1 MAYRTD
7 IKATLLCTIAL
18 LIHTVAYS
26 QQVVVDDFESTD
38 GWSFIKSD
46 GVNLH
51 LEPGEGVSGNGL
63 HFDYD
68 FTLGTGYGGIQ
79 KWFTFDLP
87 DNFEFSFWIKADS
100 PDNNFEIKFL
110 DSSGENVWWVNNINY
125 SFPTEWKKIRIK
137 KRHISFA
144 WGPTDN
150 REISRVRRIEFTVA
164 SFVGGKG
171 TVWID
176 DLRFQPLQPETQAYP
191 VPRIT
196 ATSSAPKTN
205 PQNIA
210 DGASETFWQSQSGS
224 PQSITFDF
232 GGQREFGGL
241 QIDWR
246 QGKHA
251 ESFEV
256 SISDDGREWTR
267 VFTVDNNSQQR
278 SFVDLSESE
287 AGYLRLN
294 LLKGAHPNGFGIND
308 VKILD
313 VKDSQTPNDFFR
325 YVAKNSP
332 VGDYPRYFL
341 DQASYWNVVGPNND
355 VKEALINEDGM
366 VEVGKAMYSIEP
378 MLMIDGKLFNWSN
391 ANPTQSLNF
400 PHATDELGFTPSV
413 KWQCNDIEF
422 VTGVSTSG
430 IANLNSQLNIGY
442 YLKNNSAQT
451 QDFDLYLLLRP
462 FQVNPYYQFLNL
474 SGGVGKIYSVAERDE
489 GNSIEVDHKAIY
501 TTREYDLF
509 AAGTTD
515 EGNLVD
521 LIRRGQL
528 SHEVKAVHPHG
539 RANVAIRYHINLKP
553 GEETMFFLV
562 VPLYHE
568 LQPDYPI
575 TNERV
580 LDDFKKAELFWE
592 SKVNHIRFNLP
603 PSAKSIVDTYKSNL
617 VYILIN
623 RDRAG
628 FQPGSRSYDRSWIR
642 DGALTSSALL
652 KSGIDNEVREFIQWY
667 SAYQYDNG
675 KVPCVVDAR
684 GPDPVPENDSHGQL
698 IYLIR
703 EYFNFTHDTAF
714 LRSNNEH
721 VLKAVDYIEMLIAE
735 RSTEHYRS
743 GNDSIRAHYGL
754 VPESIS
760 HEGYSEKPMHSYWDN
775 FFTLK
780 GLKDAVEI
788 QRVLGDENNRRRIA
802 AIRDT
807 FRENLY
813 SSLEM
818 AMRLR
823 GIDYIPGCVE
833 LGDFDPTSTTIALT
847 PCNEFNNLP
856 KPQVYNTFNQY
867 FQFFEERRDGKREWD
882 KYTPYETRLIGSFIQ
897 LNEPQKA
904 HRLIE
909 YFLNHQR
916 PRAWNHWAEV
926 VWNDE
931 RKPGF
936 IGDMPHTWVGSDFIN
951 AIRTMF
957 VYENE
962 YDSTLVVASA
972 LYQDWIDSP
981 RGMSVEN
988 LPTYYGDIS
997 YAIQKMG
1004 NKYSFRIYGDVVLP
1018 ENGMRI
1024 KNFNRSVI
1032 PKRVT
1037 VNGKEI
1043 QTFDGKQIAIHV
1055 FPAEIEIYY

>member
-1 MAYRTD
+1 MAYRNN

-18 LIHTVAYS
+18 LIHTMAYS

-38 GWSFIKSD
+38 GWSFVKSD
-46 GVNLH
+46 GVNLR
-51 LEPGEGVSGNGL
+51 LEPGDGVSGNGL
-63 HFDYD
+63 RFDYD

-150 REISRVRRIEFTVA
+150 RGISRIRRIEFTVA

-191 VPRIT
+191 IPRIT
-196 ATSSAPKTN
+196 ATSSAPITN
-205 PQNIA
+205 PQSIA

-232 GGQREFGGL
+232 DGQREFGGL
-241 QIDWR
+241 QIDWC

-256 SISDDGREWTR
+256 SISDDGKEWTR
-267 VFTVDNNSQQR
+267 VFTVDNNRQQR

-287 AGYLRLN
+287 AAYLRLN
-294 LLKGAHPNGFGIND
+294 LLKGVHPNGFGINN

-341 DQASYWNVVGPNND
+341 DQASYWTVVGPNTD
-355 VKEALINEDGM
+355 VKEALINEDGL

-378 MLMIDGKLFNWSN
+378 MMMIDGKLFNWSN
-391 ANPTQSLNF
+391 ANPTQSMKF
-400 PHATDELGFTPSV
+400 PHASDELGFTPSV
-413 KWQCNDIEF
+413 KWQCNDIEL

-430 IANLNSQLNIGY
+430 TANVNSQLNIGY
-442 YLKNNSAQT
+442 YLKNSSAQT
-451 QDFDLYLLLRP
+451 RDFDLYLLLRP
-462 FQVNPYYQFLNL
+462 FQINPYYQFLNL
-474 SGGVGKIYSVAERDE
+474 NGGVGKIYSVAERDK
-489 GNSIEVDHKAIY
+489 GNSIEVDHKMIY

-521 LIRRGQL
+521 MIRRGQL
-528 SHEVKAVHPHG
+528 TNGVKAVHPHG
-539 RANVAIRYHINLKP
+539 RANGAIRYHINLKP

-562 VPLYHE
+562 VPFYHE

-580 LDDFKKAELFWE
+580 LDDFKQAELFWE

-603 PSAKSIVDTYKSNL
+603 PSAKRIVDTYKSNL

-721 VLKAVDYIEMLIAE
+721 VLKAVDYIETLIAE

-760 HEGYSEKPMHSYWDN
+760 HEGYSEKAMHSYWDD

-788 QRVLGDENNRRRIA
+788 QRVLGEENNRRRIA

-813 SSLEM
+813 NSLEM

-856 KPQVYNTFNQY
+856 KPQVYNTFNRY

-916 PRAWNHWAEV
+916 PRAWNRWAEV

-957 VYENE
+957 VFENE

-997 YAIQKMG
+997 YTIQKMG
-1004 NKYSFRIYGDVVLP
+1004 NKYSIRIYGDVVLP

-1024 KNFNRSVI
+1024 KNFNGSRI

-1043 QTFDGKQIAIHV
+1043 QSFDNKQIAIHA
-1055 FPAEIEIYY
+1055 FPVEIEIYY

>member
-1 MAYRTD
+1 
-7 IKATLLCTIAL
+7 
-18 LIHTVAYS
+18 
-26 QQVVVDDFESTD
+26 
-38 GWSFIKSD
+38 
-46 GVNLH
+46 
-51 LEPGEGVSGNGL
+51 
-63 HFDYD
+63 
-68 FTLGTGYGGIQ
+68 
-79 KWFTFDLP
+79 
-87 DNFEFSFWIKADS
+87 
-100 PDNNFEIKFL
+100 
-110 DSSGENVWWVNNINY
+110 
-125 SFPTEWKKIRIK
+125 
-137 KRHISFA
+137 
-144 WGPTDN
+144 
-150 REISRVRRIEFTVA
+150 
-164 SFVGGKG
+164 
-171 TVWID
+171 
-176 DLRFQPLQPETQAYP
+176 
-191 VPRIT
+191 
-196 ATSSAPKTN
+196 
-205 PQNIA
+205 
-210 DGASETFWQSQSGS
+210 
-224 PQSITFDF
+224 
-232 GGQREFGGL
+232 
-241 QIDWR
+241 
-246 QGKHA
+246 
-251 ESFEV
+251 
-256 SISDDGREWTR
+256 
-267 VFTVDNNSQQR
+267 
-278 SFVDLSESE
+278 
-287 AGYLRLN
+287 
-294 LLKGAHPNGFGIND
+294 
-308 VKILD
+308 
-313 VKDSQTPNDFFR
+313 
-325 YVAKNSP
+325 
-332 VGDYPRYFL
+332 
-341 DQASYWNVVGPNND
+341 
-355 VKEALINEDGM
+355 
-366 VEVGKAMYSIEP
+366 
-378 MLMIDGKLFNWSN
+378 
-391 ANPTQSLNF
+391 
-400 PHATDELGFTPSV
+400 
-413 KWQCNDIEF
+413 
-422 VTGVSTSG
+422 VSTSG
-430 IANLNSQLNIGY
+430 TANVNSQLNIGY
-442 YLKNNSAQT
+442 YLKNSSAQT
-451 QDFDLYLLLRP
+451 RDFDLYLLLRP
-462 FQVNPYYQFLNL
+462 FQINPYYQFLNL
-474 SGGVGKIYSVAERDE
+474 NGGVGKIYSVAERDK
-489 GNSIEVDHKAIY
+489 GNSIEVDHKMIY

-521 LIRRGQL
+521 MIRRGQL
-528 SHEVKAVHPHG
+528 TNGVKAVHPHG
-539 RANVAIRYHINLKP
+539 RANGAIRYHINLKP

-562 VPLYHE
+562 VPFYHE

-580 LDDFKKAELFWE
+580 LDDFKQAELFWE

-603 PSAKSIVDTYKSNL
+603 PSAKRIVDTYKSNL

-721 VLKAVDYIEMLIAE
+721 VLKAVDYIETLIAE

-760 HEGYSEKPMHSYWDN
+760 HEGYSEKAMHSYWDD

-788 QRVLGDENNRRRIA
+788 QRVLGEENNRRRIA

-813 SSLEM
+813 NSLEM

-856 KPQVYNTFNQY
+856 KPQVYNTFNRY

-957 VYENE
+957 VFENE

-997 YAIQKMG
+997 YTIQKMG
-1004 NKYSFRIYGDVVLP
+1004 NKYSIRIYGDVVLP

-1024 KNFNRSVI
+1024 KNFNGSRI

-1043 QTFDGKQIAIHV
+1043 QSFDNKQIAIHA
-1055 FPAEIEIYY
+1055 FPVEIEIYY